1 MMPSTDQNSRYAH
14 LPAVLAGL
22 GALPFLVSSLLL
34 TLGVDNLPVLGS
46 TAEILR
52 SYSLAIAVFMCG
64 IHWGQYLQ
72 DTQARKFNLLM
83 VSNVLTLI
91 CWLAFLVASFVA
103 YFVIVIAVFLAL
115 LWVDYRLHKAGR
127 ITARYFKVRLAVT
140 AVVCA
145 SLALPLSFI

>member
-1 MMPSTDQNSRYAH
+1 MMPNTDRHSRYAN
-14 LPAVLAGL
+14 LPAILAGL

-34 TLGVDNLPVLGS
+34 TLGVYNLPLLGS

-72 DTQARKFNLLM
+72 DTQARSLNLLM
-83 VSNVLTLI
+83 TSNVLTLI
-91 CWLAFLVASFVA
+91 LWFGFLVTSFVV

-127 ITARYFKVRLAVT
+127 ITARYFRMRLAVT

>member
-1 MMPSTDQNSRYAH
+1 MTPSPDRKSHAS
-14 LPAVLAGL
+14 LPVALAGL

-34 TLGVDNLPVLGS
+34 TLGVYNLPLLGN

-72 DTQARKFNLLM
+72 DSQARNLNLLM
-83 VSNVLTLI
+83 VSNALTLV
-91 CWLAFLVASFVA
+91 CWLGFLMASFVV
-103 YFVIVIAVFLAL
+103 YFVIVIAVFVAL

-127 ITARYFKVRLAVT
+127 ITARYFRMRLAVT

>member
-1 MMPSTDQNSRYAH
+1 MMHSTGKHYRHAN
-14 LPAVLAGL
+14 LPAILAGL
-22 GALPFLVSSLLL
+22 GALPFLVSSLML
-34 TLGVDNLPVLGS
+34 TLGIYNLPLLGS

-72 DTQARKFNLLM
+72 DTQARNLNLLM
-83 VSNVLTLI
+83 VSNALTLI
-91 CWLAFLVASFVA
+91 CWLGFLMASFVV
-103 YFVIVIAVFLAL
+103 YFVIVIAVFIAL

-127 ITARYFKVRLAVT
+127 ITARYFRMRLAVT

>member
-1 MMPSTDQNSRYAH
+1 MMPTTDNNSRYTH
-14 LPAVLAGL
+14 LPAILASL

-34 TLGVDNLPVLGS
+34 TLGVYNLPLLGS

-72 DTQARKFNLLM
+72 DTQARSLNLLM
-83 VSNVLTLI
+83 TSNVLTLI
-91 CWLAFLVASFVA
+91 LWFGFLMTSFVF

-127 ITARYFKVRLAVT
+127 ITARYFRMRLAVT
-140 AVVCA
+140 AVVCV

>member
-1 MMPSTDQNSRYAH
+1 MTPSTDQDSRYAR
-14 LPAVLAGL
+14 LPTVLAGL

-34 TLGVDNLPVLGS
+34 TLGVYDLPLLGS

-72 DTQARKFNLLM
+72 DTEARSLNLLM
-83 VSNVLTLI
+83 TSNVLTLI
-91 CWLAFLVASFVA
+91 LWFGFLVTSFVV

-115 LWVDYRLHKAGR
+115 LWVDYRLHQAGR
-127 ITARYFKVRLAVT
+127 ITARYFKMRLAVT

>member
-1 MMPSTDQNSRYAH
+1 MTPTNQDSKHVRLSII
-14 LPAVLAGL
+14 LAGL
-22 GALPFLVSSLLL
+22 GALPFLFSSLLL
-34 TLGVDNLPVLGS
+34 TLGVYNLPLLGS

-72 DTQARKFNLLM
+72 DTQARNLNLLM

-91 CWLAFLVASFVA
+91 CWLAYLVASFVI
-103 YFVIVIAVFLAL
+103 YFVIVIAVFIAL

-127 ITARYFKVRLAVT
+127 ITARYFRMRLAVT

-145 SLALPLSFI
+145 SLALPLNF

>member
-1 MMPSTDQNSRYAH
+1 MMPTTDKNSRYAH
-14 LPAVLAGL
+14 LPAILAGL

-34 TLGVDNLPVLGS
+34 TLGVYDLPLLGS

-72 DTQARKFNLLM
+72 DTQARSLNLLM
-83 VSNVLTLI
+83 TSNVLTLI
-91 CWLAFLVASFVA
+91 LWFGFLVTSFAV

-127 ITARYFKVRLAVT
+127 ITARYFKMRLAVT

>member
-1 MMPSTDQNSRYAH
+1 MTPSPDRKSHAS
-14 LPAVLAGL
+14 LPVVLAGL

-34 TLGVDNLPVLGS
+34 TLGIYNLPLLGN

-72 DTQARKFNLLM
+72 DTQARNLNLLM
-83 VSNVLTLI
+83 VSNGLTLA
-91 CWLAFLVASFVA
+91 CWLGFLMASFVA

-115 LWVDYRLHKAGR
+115 LWVDYQLHKSGR
-127 ITARYFKVRLAVT
+127 ITARYFKMRLTVT

>member
-1 MMPSTDQNSRYAH
+1 MMPTTDQNSRYAH
-14 LPAVLAGL
+14 LPTILAGL

-34 TLGVDNLPVLGS
+34 TLGVYDLPFLGS

-72 DTQARKFNLLM
+72 DTQARSLNLLM
-83 VSNVLTLI
+83 TSNVLTLI
-91 CWLAFLVASFVA
+91 LWFGFLVTSFVV

-127 ITARYFKVRLAVT
+127 ITARYFRMRLAVT

>member
-1 MMPSTDQNSRYAH
+1 MST
-14 LPAVLAGL
+14 LLAGL

-34 TLGVDNLPVLGS
+34 TLGVYNLPLLGS
-46 TAEILR
+46 TVEILR

-72 DTQARKFNLLM
+72 DTQARNLNLLM

-91 CWLAFLVASFVA
+91 CWLAYLVASFVV

-127 ITARYFKVRLAVT
+127 ITARYFRMRLAVT
-140 AVVCA
+140 AVVCV
-145 SLALPLSFI
+145 SLALPLNF

>member
-1 MMPSTDQNSRYAH
+1 MSFNNQSAKHTN
-14 LPAVLAGL
+14 LPAILAGL
-22 GALPFLVSSLLL
+22 GALPFLASSLFL
-34 TLGVDNLPVLGS
+34 TLGVYNLPLLGN

-72 DTQARKFNLLM
+72 DTQARNLNLLM
-83 VSNVLTLI
+83 VSNALTLV
-91 CWLAFLVASFVA
+91 CWLGFLMASFVA

-115 LWVDYRLHKAGR
+115 LWVDYRLYQGGR
-127 ITARYFKVRLAVT
+127 ITSRYFKMRLAVT

>member
-1 MMPSTDQNSRYAH
+1 MTTDHDAKHVRMST
-14 LPAVLAGL
+14 LLAGL

-34 TLGVDNLPVLGS
+34 TLGVYNLPLLGS
-46 TAEILR
+46 TVEILR

-72 DTQARKFNLLM
+72 DTQARNLNLLM

-91 CWLAFLVASFVA
+91 CWLAYLVASFVV

-127 ITARYFKVRLAVT
+127 ITARYFRMRLAVT
-140 AVVCA
+140 AVVCV
-145 SLALPLSFI
+145 SLALPLNF

>member
-1 MMPSTDQNSRYAH
+1 MMSSGNKSARHAS

-34 TLGVDNLPVLGS
+34 TLGIYNLPLLGS

-72 DTQARKFNLLM
+72 DTQARNLNLLM
-83 VSNVLTLI
+83 VSNGLTLI
-91 CWLAFLVASFVA
+91 CWLGFLMASFVA

-127 ITARYFKVRLAVT
+127 ITSRYFRMRLTVT

>member
-1 MMPSTDQNSRYAH
+1 MAPIDPDAKHVRLS
-14 LPAVLAGL
+14 VILAGL

-34 TLGVDNLPVLGS
+34 TLGVYNLPLLGS

-72 DTQARKFNLLM
+72 DTQARNLNLLM

-91 CWLAFLVASFVA
+91 CWLAYLVASFVI
-103 YFVIVIAVFLAL
+103 YFVIVIGVFIAL

-127 ITARYFKVRLAVT
+127 ITARYFRMRLAVT
-140 AVVCA
+140 AVVCV
-145 SLALPLSFI
+145 SLALPLNF

>member
-1 MMPSTDQNSRYAH
+1 MMPTTDQNPRYAH
-14 LPAVLAGL
+14 LPAILAGL

-34 TLGVDNLPVLGS
+34 TLGVYDLPFLGS

-72 DTQARKFNLLM
+72 DTQARSLNLLM
-83 VSNVLTLI
+83 TSNVLTLI
-91 CWLAFLVASFVA
+91 LWFGFLVTSFVV

-127 ITARYFKVRLAVT
+127 ITARYFRMRLAVT